1 MPVTAGRRPGARERM
16 VVTVI
21 DLGELRHDAPPPA
34 APRPPRSVGRPARTL
49 ALLLLALLTLTAAA
63 PPRGPAEWTLPGGLG
78 SAVFVSGDVVYVVRP
93 NRGDGRE
100 IVAYREGRELWRSPL
115 PGIGTAVSVWEQDG
129 RVMVAGPAGNDEDW
143 ETVTYDAATG
153 ADVWR
158 RRGVAFAVGR
168 VLLSQSAASDP
179 RPSITRVDPAD
190 GRTMWTLPSTGML
203 GFDYG
208 SGTERMLLWPATG
221 QVVVVDAR
229 TGARVAARDLH
240 PVRPP
245 GPRHVMTVA
254 GLLLEIGGGLIE
266 AYDLDTLRP
275 RWTVEQK
282 LVDYVDRCGTLLCA
296 VRPGAGMTA
305 LDPATGA
312 VRWSVDR
319 WARVVAARDDR
330 LLVGDTAIGAGGLA
344 VLGQAD
350 GRLIAELGGWT
361 LAPQHGSGGPL
372 LATRLLGGGRQLL
385 AEMDLSGGPPPI
397 RGVITGT
404 DCTTGVTLL
413 VCRRPAGDY
422 VVRRLP

>member
-1 MPVTAGRRPGARERM
+1 M
-16 VVTVI
+16 TVI

-63 PPRGPAEWTLPGGLG
+63 PPRGPAQWTLPGGLG

-100 IVAYREGRELWRSPL
+100 LVAYREGRELWRSPL

-179 RPSITRVDPAD
+179 RPSITRLDPAD
-190 GRTMWTLPSTGML
+190 GSTMWTVPSTGML

-208 SGTERMLLWPATG
+208 SGAERMLLWPATG

-229 TGARVAARDLH
+229 TGARVAARDLQA
-240 PVRPP
+240 VRPP

-282 LVDYVDRCGTLLCA
+282 LVDYVDRCGALLCA

>member
-1 MPVTAGRRPGARERM
+1 M
-16 VVTVI
+16 TVI

-34 APRPPRSVGRPARTL
+34 TPRPPRSVGRPARTL

-63 PPRGPAEWTLPGGLG
+63 PPRRPAEWTLPGGLG

-100 IVAYREGRELWRSPL
+100 LVAYRGERELWRSPL
-115 PGIGTAVSVWEQDG
+115 PGAGTAVSVWQQDG
-129 RVMVAGPAGNDEDW
+129 RVMVTGPTGDDTDW

-179 RPSITRVDPAD
+179 SPSITRVDPAD
-190 GRTMWTLPSTGML
+190 GSTMWTMPSTGML
-203 GFDYG
+203 GLDYG
-208 SGTERMLLWPATG
+208 SGAERMVLSPVTG
-221 QVVVVDAR
+221 QTVVVDAR

-240 PVRPP
+240 PVRPSA
-245 GPRHVMTVA
+245 PRHVLTVA
-254 GLLLEIGGGLIE
+254 GLLLEIRDAGGTVE

-282 LVDYVDRCGTLLCA
+282 LVDYVDNCGALLCA
-296 VRPGAGMTA
+296 VRPDGGMTA

-319 WARVVAARDDR
+319 WAGVVAVRGDR
-330 LLVGDTAIGAGGLA
+330 LLVGDTAGAGGLA
-344 VLGQAD
+344 VLGQTD
-350 GRLIAELGGWT
+350 GHLIAELGDWT
-361 LAPQHGSGGPL
+361 LAPQHESGGPP
-372 LATRLLGGGRQLL
+372 LATRPLGGGRQLL
-385 AEMDLSGGPPPI
+385 AEMNLSGDPPSI

-404 DCTTGVTLL
+404 DCTTSVTLL
-413 VCRRPAGDY
+413 VCRRPTGDFL
-422 VVRRLP
+422 VRRLP